1 MPAIELPHTNGCLVC
16 GKSNPHGLKLRLH
29 VQPESGLVS
38 TEFVP
43 KPEHIGFD
51 GIVHGG
57 VISAVMDE
65 AMVWASTWRA
75 KRFCFAG
82 EFTVRFR
89 EPLKPYQAARVEASV
104 EFSRPKL
111 IEATAKLFD
120 FGGRL
125 IATASGKYLPV
136 SPEQHAQF
144 VKTFV
149 IEPTTAPAAAALG
162 APAGPSDQEP
172 KATT

>member
-1 MPAIELPHTNGCLVC
+1 MPALELPHTNGCLDC
-16 GKSNPHGLKLRLH
+16 GKHNPHGLKLRLH
-29 VQPESGLVS
+29 VLPDSGLVS

-43 KPEHIGFD
+43 KPEHVGPD

-65 AMVWASTWRA
+65 AMVWASTWRG
-75 KRFCFAG
+75 KRFCFTG
-82 EFTVRFR
+82 EINVRFR

-104 EFSRPKL
+104 EISRPRL
-111 IEATAKLFD
+111 VEATAKLFD

-136 SPEQHAQF
+136 SAEEHAQF
-144 VKTFV
+144 IKTFV
-149 IEPTTAPAAAALG
+149 VEPGTAVAAAALG
-162 APAGPSDQEP
+162 LSAAQPLPTKAG
-172 KATT
+172 T